1 MTENKKKTT
10 DGSSVDIDRL
20 MYAWERLQKEQE
32 SMPFRKRRTCISSVK
47 IVDDGKGHK
56 SVQVNLSDGGKINDI
71 GDKKD
76 VFLSMAPQ
84 KQINLG
90 RLASLLEAVR
100 ALGFAAVAMGLPPEL
115 KRALLHACERCG
127 IPLKVEKKQKQNNNM
142 AIQNK
147 TASKS
152 SSAPASFMS
161 ALKEKERS
169 ATSSNTR
176 ITSPN
181 SLDITVRR
189 LQQQNKDYL
198 ENRLRRCENEIKEDF
213 FDQCRKQLPVIAGK
227 RNGNLTI
234 EERKI
239 LEFANRCGLASDTN
253 LEKPTPEQIK
263 ARSSLILFELPQ
275 EFQKKFT
282 ERKNRYCSICQA
294 KNKALEVTRTELT
307 HKYHENKNF
316 NISETDMIQSA
327 TSLLPSKEK
336 WDQKHLGRFMQNMSS
351 QLKETKT
358 KISAFRQEKRKQ
370 IAAHLINTMESF
382 RKDEI
387 SSAYQEQQTPAIKH
401 RQSFVQNV
409 LVQDLMKDRQ
419 IVH

>member
-1 MTENKKKTT
+1 MTGNKKKTP
-10 DGSSVDIDRL
+10 DGSSVDINRL
-20 MYAWERLQKEQE
+20 MSAWEQLQKEQE

-76 VFLSMAPQ
+76 VFRSMEPQ

-127 IPLKVEKKQKQNNNM
+127 IPLKVEKKQKQNNNT
-142 AIQNK
+142 ALQNK
-147 TASKS
+147 TASNS
-152 SSAPASFMS
+152 SSAPTSFMS

-169 ATSSNTR
+169 VASSNIK
-176 ITSPN
+176 ITSPG
-181 SLDITVRR
+181 SLDITVRQ

-213 FDQCRKQLPVIAGK
+213 FDQCRKQLPVITGK
-227 RNGNLTI
+227 KKNDLTL
-234 EERKI
+234 EEKKM
-239 LEFANRCGLASDTN
+239 LDVANRCGLSPDTK
-253 LEKPTPEQIK
+253 LEKPTLEQTK
-263 ARSSLILFELPQ
+263 ARTSLLLFELPQ
-275 EFQKKFT
+275 EFQKEFT

-294 KNKALEVTRTELT
+294 KNRALEVTRTELT
-307 HKYHENKNF
+307 YKYQTNKRF
-316 NISETDMIQSA
+316 NISETEMIQSA
-327 TSLLPSKEK
+327 TSLLPPKEK
-336 WDQKHLGRFMQNMSS
+336 WEQKHLGHFMQHMSGR
-351 QLKETKT
+351 LKDAQTKMT
-358 KISAFRQEKRKQ
+358 AFRQEKRKE
-370 IAAHLINTMESF
+370 IAAHLISTMESF

-387 SSAYQEQQTPAIKH
+387 LSANRKQQTPTIKH

-409 LVQDLMKDRQ
+409 LVQDLMKDQ
-419 IVH
+419 QMAH

>member
-1 MTENKKKTT
+1 
-10 DGSSVDIDRL
+10 
-20 MYAWERLQKEQE
+20 MYAWEGLQKEQE
-32 SMPFRKRRTCISSVK
+32 SMPFRKQRTCISSVK

-76 VFLSMAPQ
+76 VFHSMLPK

-90 RLASLLEAVR
+90 RLASLLDAVR

-127 IPLKVEKKQKQNNNM
+127 IPLKVEKKQKQNNM

-147 TASKS
+147 TASNS
-152 SSAPASFMS
+152 SSAAPTSFMS
-161 ALKEKERS
+161 ALKERERS
-169 ATSSNTR
+169 ATSSNIR
-176 ITSPN
+176 ITSLN

-227 RNGNLTI
+227 RKDDLTI

-239 LEFANRCGLASDTN
+239 LEFSNRCGLASDTN
-253 LEKPTPEQIK
+253 LEKPTLEQIK
-263 ARSSLILFELPQ
+263 ARSSLLLFELPQ

-294 KNKALEVTRTELT
+294 KNKALEVMQTELT
-307 HKYHENKNF
+307 HKYQENKHF

-327 TSLLPSKEK
+327 TSLLPPKEK
-336 WDQKHLGRFMQNMSS
+336 WEQKHLGRFMQNMSGR
-351 QLKETKT
+351 LKETKT

-370 IAAHLINTMESF
+370 IATHLINTMESF

-387 SSAYQEQQTPAIKH
+387 SSAYREQQTPAIKH

-419 IVH
+419 